1 MVGGKLLQQLL
12 MVAAGA
18 GVDELADLRRQIFP
32 DAGDA
37 EPFRRGEGG
46 DALREVRDRLRGV
59 AVRADLER
67 VLALD
72 FEQIAD
78 LGEDAGDGEVVH
90 RSLPCGRGLADLDLQ
105 PVALDPE
112 IEDAARRRPRARGAS
127 RGPSRGSPM
136 QNRQPPPPA
145 PQTLP
150 P

>member
-1 MVGGKLLQQLL
+1 MPSRS
-12 MVAAGA
+12 A
-18 GVDELADLRRQIFP
+18 GVKR
-32 DAGDA
+32 
-37 EPFRRGEGG
+37 G
-46 DALREVRDRLRGV
+46 DALRQVRDRLRGV

-78 LGEDAGDGEVVH
+78 LGDDAGDGEVVH
-90 RSLPCGRGLADLDLQ
+90 RSLPCGRGLADLDPQ
-105 PVALDPE
+105 PVALDSE
-112 IEDAARRRPRARGAS
+112 IEQPRAGGLEGAAHRGNVA
-127 RGPSRGSPM
+127 RGSPM